1 MKKFV
6 SLMFALT
13 FVFVMACGKGHEAA
27 SKEQEG
33 EDDEAGQT
41 TTAAATNTAGG
52 APASAAPA
60 AAAPVVADAAT
71 LSGTVKFAG
80 AAPKP
85 AVIQMSADPYC
96 QSQHPSGQ
104 GAEDEEVVVGPG
116 GELANVLVYV
126 KNAPNGPAPATPATI
141 DQKGCRYYPHVQAV
155 VVNQP
160 IQIKND
166 DATLHNIHAMP
177 AVNSQFNEGQ
187 PVQGMVATKKFDK
200 VEMTPF
206 RIKCDVHG
214 WMKSFMAVMPNPYFS
229 VSKMDGQFSIPNL
242 PPGTYTI
249 VAWHEKY
256 GQQEQQVTV
265 GAKETKQISFSFKG

>member
-1 MKKFV
+1 MTMKKFV

-27 SKEQEG
+27 SKEEEG
-33 EDDEAGQT
+33 EDDEAKQT
-41 TTAAATNTAGG
+41 TTATA
-52 APASAAPA
+52 SSTAAPS
-60 AAAPVVADAAT
+60 AAAPSSAPVAVADAAT
-71 LSGTVKFAG
+71 LSGTVKFEG

-85 AVIQMSADPYC
+85 AAIQMSADPYC
-96 QSQHPSGQ
+96 QSQHPNGQ
-104 GAEDEEVVVGPG
+104 GAEDEEVVVGAG

-126 KNAPNGPAPATPATI
+126 KNAPAGAAPSTPATI

-177 AVNSQFNEGQ
+177 ETNSQFNEGQ
-187 PVQGMVATKKFDK
+187 PVQGMVANKKFDK
-200 VEMTPF
+200 VEMKPF

-214 WMKSFMAVMPNPYFS
+214 WMKSYMAVLPHPYFS
-229 VSKMDGQFSIPNL
+229 VSAMNGQFSIGNL

-265 GAKETKQISFSFKG
+265 GAKETKQIAFSFKG

>member
-1 MKKFV
+1 M
-6 SLMFALT
+6 
-13 FVFVMACGKGHEAA
+13 
-27 SKEQEG
+27 
-33 EDDEAGQT
+33 
-41 TTAAATNTAGG
+41 
-52 APASAAPA
+52 
-60 AAAPVVADAAT
+60 
-71 LSGTVKFAG
+71 
-80 AAPKP
+80 
-85 AVIQMSADPYC
+85 
-96 QSQHPSGQ
+96 
-104 GAEDEEVVVGPG
+104 
-116 GELANVLVYV
+116 
-126 KNAPNGPAPATPATI
+126 KNAPNGPAPTTPATI

-160 IQIKND
+160 IEIKND

-187 PVQGMVATKKFDK
+187 PVQGMVANKKFDK

-256 GQQEQQVTV
+256 GQQEQQITV
-265 GAKETKQISFSFKG
+265 GPKETKQIAFSFKG